1 MKKYACLIALLFAAN
16 TAFAETAPLDASI
29 VKLQHDWAKAN
40 YQTPEKDRETALKK
54 LSEEA
59 HQVTVANPGRP
70 EPLIW
75 EGIINS
81 TLAKYQGIFSAGGT
95 AKAARDL
102 LLAAEKI
109 DANALDGSALTS
121 LGSLYYK
128 VPRIGSFGDHGKARE
143 YLERALKVNP
153 NGIDQNYF
161 YADFLL
167 ERGEYAKSLE
177 YFKKALNAPPRPGRE
192 DADAGRKADIQEGIR
207 HAEKKLGVR

>member
-1 MKKYACLIALLFAAN
+1 MKKYAWLIALLFAAN

-29 VKLQHDWAKAN
+29 EKLQHEWAKAY
-40 YQTPEKDRETALKK
+40 YQTPEKDKEATFEK
-54 LSEEA
+54 LVKEA
-59 HQVTVANPGRP
+59 HEVTAANPGRP

-75 EGIINS
+75 EGIITS

-109 DANALDGSALTS
+109 DPNALSGSALTS

-128 VPRIGSFGDHGKARE
+128 VPRFGSFGDHDKARE

-153 NGIDQNYF
+153 DGIDPNF
-161 YADFLL
+161 FMGEFLL
-167 ERGEYAKSLE
+167 ERGERAKALE
-177 YFKKALNAPPRPGRE
+177 YLKKALNAPARPGRE
-192 DADAGRKADIQEGIR
+192 DADTGRKAEIQEAIKNAGG
-207 HAEKKLGVR
+207 E

>member
-1 MKKYACLIALLFAAN
+1 MKIYACLLALALSFNVSAA
-16 TAFAETAPLDASI
+16 TMDASI
-29 VKLQHDWAKAN
+29 AQLQHEWATAN
-40 YQTPEKDRETALKK
+40 YQTPEKDRQAALEK
-54 LSEEA
+54 LVKEA
-59 HQVTVANPGRP
+59 HQVTLANPGRA

-75 EGIINS
+75 EGIITS
-81 TLAKYQGIFSAGGT
+81 TLAKYQSLFSAGGT

-109 DANALDGSALTS
+109 NPDALEGSALTS

-128 VPRIGSFGDHGKARE
+128 VPRFGSFGDYDKARD

-177 YFKKALNAPPRPGRE
+177 YFRKALNAPARPGRE
-192 DADAGRKADIQEGIR
+192 DADAGRRADIKIGIQK
-207 HAEKKLGVR
+207 AEKKLQN